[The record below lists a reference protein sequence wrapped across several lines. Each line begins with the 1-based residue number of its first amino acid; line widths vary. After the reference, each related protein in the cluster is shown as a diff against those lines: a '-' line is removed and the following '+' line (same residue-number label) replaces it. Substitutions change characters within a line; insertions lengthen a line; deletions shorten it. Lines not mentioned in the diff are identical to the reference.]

1 MSSLTAADVETWIRV
16 LSFVPIALCSVAG
29 FAVALWKW
37 QQLRRA
43 DFPSPAGLTRLY
55 ELLDTGDLSGALA
68 LVASD
73 PSRAARIIRS
83 LLPLAGRASARLD
96 ARAGQAGGEMA
107 RELEYGLGVLGMIAT
122 LGPLFGLLG
131 TVVGITV
138 VFNRLAGSAG
148 LSSPQQ
154 LAGGIGTALHT
165 TIAGLLVGVA
175 ARVSQREFAARG
187 DQRIGQL
194 ETVATDSVERLSRDD
209 D

>member
-1 MSSLTAADVETWIRV
+1 MGSPPAAEVETWIRG
-16 LSFVPIALCSVAG
+16 LSFAPIVLCSVAG
-29 FAVALWKW
+29 FAVTLWKW

-43 DFPSPAGLTRLY
+43 DFPPADALTRLY
-55 ELLDTGDLSGALA
+55 GLLDTGDLSGALA
-68 LVASD
+68 VVASD
-73 PSRAARIIRS
+73 PSRSARIVRS
-83 LLPLAGRASARLD
+83 LLPLAGRASDRLD
-96 ARAGQAGGEMA
+96 ARAGQVGGEVA
-107 RELEYGLGVLGMIAT
+107 RELEYGLGALGMIAT
-122 LGPLFGLLG
+122 MGPLFGLLG

-175 ARVSQREFAARG
+175 ALVSHRYLAARV

-194 ETVATDSVERLSRDD
+194 ETVATDAVERLSRDD